1 MRNQGMERT
10 LVRFE
15 VIIDVIC
22 RRVSLG
28 IATDVRV
35 ALALVYSYIIN
46 EIFCGE
52 YHG

>member
-1 MRNQGMERT
+1 M
-10 LVRFE
+10 
-15 VIIDVIC
+15 IIDVIS

-35 ALALVYSYIIN
+35 ALALVYSYIVD
-46 EIFCGE
+46 EIFRRE